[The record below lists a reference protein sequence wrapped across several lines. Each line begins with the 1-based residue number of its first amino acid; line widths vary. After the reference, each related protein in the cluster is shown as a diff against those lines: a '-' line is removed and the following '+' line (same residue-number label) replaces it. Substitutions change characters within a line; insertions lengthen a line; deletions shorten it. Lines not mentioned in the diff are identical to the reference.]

1 MTRGSLSRIEF
12 LKQVSP
18 FQIKDPRL
26 LDRLAKS
33 LQDISCQSGEV
44 ILRQGEVG
52 DGCFLIVSGSVEILQ
67 QDETGET
74 KQVAVLEKG
83 SLFGETALLTNSP
96 RNATVR
102 ALETV
107 QLLKLN
113 KEDLRRVMEKDP
125 YITHT
130 LFELLNLRDRPRQK
144 KGMTSQTIAVEG
156 FPTTVLKDS
165 ERGAYYRLSSEGLF
179 VWQLL
184 DGTHNLRDL
193 ALLYFQKFHQ
203 FAPHTVAEMIAGL
216 VSSGF
221 AVGNMSRLDQTMV
234 KKSFLGQFLQKLG
247 ALFQWKMMIRN
258 VDPLMERIYHKYFRW
273 FTTWPAQLFFIFFNG
288 VGFFIFFAQWGS
300 FRSLLVSDGWDYFLL
315 LLVPL
320 TLLSVFIHEMGHA
333 LTVKA
338 FGREVLSVGLGWYW
352 ISPIFYVD
360 TSDMW
365 LEKRWPR
372 IAVSLAG
379 PYLHLIFVNLI
390 SLIGFF
396 IQGSEISRVF
406 LIFTAASYVLILM
419 NLNPILKYDG
429 YYALQDFQAS
439 H

>member
-26 LDRLAKS
+26 LDQLAKS
-33 LQDISCQSGEV
+33 LQDISCQTGDV
-44 ILRQGEVG
+44 ILRQGEIG
-52 DGCFLIVSGSVEILQ
+52 DGCFLVVSGSVEILQ
-67 QDETGET
+67 QDEKGE
-74 KQVAVLEKG
+74 KQVTVLEKG

-102 ALETV
+102 ALENT

-113 KEDLRRVMEKDP
+113 KEDLRRVMGRDP
-125 YITHT
+125 HMVRT
-130 LFELLNLRDRPRQK
+130 LFELLNLRDRPCQK
-144 KGMTSQTIAVEG
+144 KGMTSQTITVEG
-156 FPTTVLKDS
+156 FPTTVLKDPV
-165 ERGAYYRLSSEGLF
+165 RGAYYRLSPEGLF

-184 DGTHNLRDL
+184 DGLHNLRDL

-203 FAPHTVAEMIAGL
+203 FAPHTVAETIAGL

-221 AVGNMSRLDQTMV
+221 VVGNMSHLDETMV
-234 KKSFLGQFLQKLG
+234 PKSFLGQFLKKMSSFL
-247 ALFQWKMMIRN
+247 QWKIMIRN
-258 VDPLMERIYHKYFRW
+258 VDPFMERVYHKYFHW

-288 VGFFIFFAQWGS
+288 IGFFIFFSQWGS
-300 FRSLLVSDGWDYFLL
+300 FRSLLVGDGWNYFLL
-315 LLVPL
+315 LLIPL
-320 TLLSVFIHEMGHA
+320 TLLSIFIHEMGHA

-365 LEKRWPR
+365 LEQRWPR

-379 PYLHLIFVNLI
+379 PYVHLIFINFI
-390 SLIGFF
+390 SLISFF
-396 IQGSEISRVF
+396 IQGSELSGVC
-406 LIFTAASYVLILM
+406 LIFTAGSYLVILM